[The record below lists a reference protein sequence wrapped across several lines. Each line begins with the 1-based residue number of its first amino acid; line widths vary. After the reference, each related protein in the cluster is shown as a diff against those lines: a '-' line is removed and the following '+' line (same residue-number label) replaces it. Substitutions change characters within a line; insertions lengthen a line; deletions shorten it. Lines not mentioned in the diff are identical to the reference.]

1 MVMNDLIQLTDDELK
16 ALQKKN
22 LEIAEYFVR
31 FCKIH
36 NLRVYVFAGACL
48 GTIRHKGLSLGMMI
62 LICVCLHQTI
72 RNYWKYGGERPIQND
87 IHFVSKDGTI
97 MIIISQNQSGIII
110 QLL

>member
-1 MVMNDLIQLTDDELK
+1 MNDLIQLTDDELK

-48 GTIRHKGLSLGMMI
+48 GAIRHKGFIPWDDDIDLCMPAPD
-62 LICVCLHQTI
+62 
-72 RNYWKYGGERPIQND
+72 YKKYGSERPIQND

>member
-1 MVMNDLIQLTDDELK
+1 MNDLIQLTDDELK

-48 GTIRHKGLSLGMMI
+48 GAIRHKGFI
-62 LICVCLHQTI
+62 P
-72 RNYWKYGGERPIQND
+72 WDDD
-87 IHFVSKDGTI
+87 IDLCMPAPDYKK
-97 MIIISQNQSGIII
+97 
-110 QLL
+110 L